1 MENALRIAI
10 VAWLRS
16 DPVLSTMV
24 NAIEEEGP
32 VATSAPA
39 IAIVAS
45 AAADWGHKTGAGREV
60 RLALEITDRG
70 DDPATIAAIAARVEH
85 RIATLAPAQSGFRV
99 VVTQFLR
106 SRSIRRT
113 RSTRA
118 VLIEHRFLLLAAD

>member
-10 VAWLRS
+10 VEWLRS
-16 DPVLSTMV
+16 DPVLTPML
-24 NAIEEEGP
+24 NGIEEEGP
-32 VATSAPA
+32 VATSPPA

-45 AAADWGHKTGAGREV
+45 AGADWSHKTGIGREV
-60 RLALEITDRG
+60 RLALEILDRG
-70 DDPATIAAIAARVEH
+70 DDPARIAAIATRVEH

-106 SRSIRRT
+106 SRSERRA

-118 VLIEHRFLLLAAD
+118 MLIEHRFLLLAN